1 MVRNAVLFYNEVHI
15 IIEQLVFKIPGSACF
30 QALLGIF
37 MNKDRSNF
45 LWYSSVKIT
54 VNRVPDADS
63 GCYIHR
69 YLCNAAL
76 ILQRTLNMCSIK

>member
-1 MVRNAVLFYNEVHI
+1 MVCAAVLFYSEVQI
-15 IIEQLVFKIPGSACF
+15 IIEQSVFKIPRSACF
-30 QALLGIF
+30 QALLGIL

-54 VNRVPDADS
+54 VYIELDADS